1 MSKASQVT
9 LQKLLLRSG
18 VATAAAVG
26 VTGVATNSANAAIF
40 YSGELDQVIDQSSGP
55 VFIDIDNDSTNDL
68 LFQIINS
75 GGIQRSAVGNL
86 PPSLVAPSSPPFVAA
101 QFAEDDLI
109 DASSFSGKT
118 GRSDRK
124 LAADDGFG
132 EWLNNSTGYL
142 GFQLGSGNFG
152 WALLTASDSS
162 ITLHSYAYD
171 DSGAGILAGA
181 GATSGGGGGSTSVPE
196 PTSLATF
203 AMIAGL
209 LVKNLAKFKNK
220 SQAWESLA
228 EGSDA

>member
-1 MSKASQVT
+1 MSQASQAT

-40 YSGELDQVIDQSSGP
+40 YSGQLDQVIDQSSGQ
-55 VFIDIDNDSTNDL
+55 VFIDVDNDSTNDL
-68 LFQIINS
+68 LFYVSDTFVQAS
-75 GGIQRSAVGNL
+75 YAGNL
-86 PPSLVAPSSPPFVAA
+86 PPSLVAPSSPSFVAA

-118 GRSDRK
+118 GRADRK
-124 LAADDGFG
+124 LAASDGFG

-152 WALLTASDSS
+152 WALLTASIDE
-162 ITLHSYAYD
+162 IILHSYAYD

-196 PTSLATF
+196 PTPLVTF
-203 AMIAGL
+203 AVIAGL